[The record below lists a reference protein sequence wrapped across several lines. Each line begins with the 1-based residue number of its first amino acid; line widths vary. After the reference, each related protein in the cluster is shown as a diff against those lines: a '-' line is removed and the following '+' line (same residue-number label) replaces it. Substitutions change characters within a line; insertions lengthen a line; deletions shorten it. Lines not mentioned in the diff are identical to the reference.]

1 MVIRRVHTIEAC
13 LELINL
19 FDSYRVF
26 YKQQSDP
33 GLAEQFLAA
42 RLQNKESV
50 IFVASI
56 SEGDGEKAVGF
67 TQLYPK
73 YSSARA
79 TKNWILNDLYVES
92 GYRGRGIAQQLI
104 NVAMDFAQQQGAHF
118 VQLETGVD
126 NHRAQKLYEFV
137 GFVQQAPENDFLMYR
152 KHVS

>member
-1 MVIRRVHTIEAC
+1 RVHTIEAC

-104 NVAMDFAQQQGAHF
+104 
-118 VQLETGVD
+118 
-126 NHRAQKLYEFV
+126 
-137 GFVQQAPENDFLMYR
+137 
-152 KHVS
+152 